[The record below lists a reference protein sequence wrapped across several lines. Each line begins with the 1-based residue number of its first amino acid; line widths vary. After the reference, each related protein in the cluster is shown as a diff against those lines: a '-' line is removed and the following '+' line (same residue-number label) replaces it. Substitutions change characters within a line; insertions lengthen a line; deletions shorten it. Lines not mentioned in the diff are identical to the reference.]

1 MAAGPPSPPLMDW
14 VTVATFDDMPSAH
27 IALGRLRAE
36 GIEAV
41 LADEHLVQADWLY
54 SLAVGGIKLRV
65 PAAEAARAREALA
78 RDRSGDLEP
87 PAPHPE
93 GGCKG
98 QGGDGG

>member
-1 MAAGPPSPPLMDW
+1 MDW

-27 IALGRLRAE
+27 IALGRLHAE

-65 PAAEAARAREALA
+65 PAAEAARARAALA

-87 PAPHPE
+87 PAEPSGGGGPE
-93 GGCKG
+93 RGEG
-98 QGGDGG
+98 